1 MEKIFTDESNETT
14 PPSLQIDFSETL
26 WATDKLNSIFHTAGI
41 PLSDVDFIAETEE
54 ELIFVECKNANR
66 IDAANPDFNPADDK
80 RLTIIARKYYDS
92 LNFCMFS
99 ERGLRKRKIYCFIV
113 EAKLGSLTLRN
124 YWKVLLAK
132 RLPFELQKQ
141 NPFPIKMID
150 ELNVMSIGEWNKKYP
165 QFPITRL
172 IEEICPN

>member
-1 MEKIFTDESNETT
+1 MEKIFTDEK
-14 PPSLQIDFSETL
+14 PPSLQIDFSEAL

-54 ELIFVECKNANR
+54 KLIFVECKNANQ

-99 ERGLRKRKIYCFIV
+99 ERGLRKRKIYL
-113 EAKLGSLTLRN
+113 K
-124 YWKVLLAK
+124 
-132 RLPFELQKQ
+132 
-141 NPFPIKMID
+141 
-150 ELNVMSIGEWNKKYP
+150 
-165 QFPITRL
+165 
-172 IEEICPN
+172 

>member
-14 PPSLQIDFSETL
+14 PPSLQIDFSEAL
-26 WATDKLNSIFHTAGI
+26 WATNELNSIFRRAG
-41 PLSDVDFIAETEE
+41 LSLNDVDFIAETEE

-66 IDAANPDFNPADDK
+66 VDAVNPEFNPIEDK
-80 RLTIIARKYYDS
+80 KLNAIARKYYDS

-99 ERGLRKRKIYCFIV
+99 KRGLSKRKIYCFIV

-124 YWKVLLAK
+124 QWKILLAK

-141 NPFPIKMID
+141 NHFPMKMID

>member
-1 MEKIFTDESNETT
+1 MERIFTDESNETT
-14 PPSLQIDFSETL
+14 PPSLQIDFSKAL
-26 WATDKLNSIFHTAGI
+26 WATDKLNSIFHNAGI
-41 PLSDVDFIAETEE
+41 PLNDVDFIVETEE

-80 RLTIIARKYYDS
+80 RLNIIARKYYDS
-92 LNFCMFS
+92 LNFCTFS

-124 YWKVLLAK
+124 QWKILL
-132 RLPFELQKQ
+132 Q
-141 NPFPIKMID
+141 NQFSIKMID
-150 ELNVMSIGEWNKKYP
+150 ELNVMSIGEWNEKYP

>member
-14 PPSLQIDFSETL
+14 PPSLQIDFSEAL
-26 WATDKLNSIFHTAGI
+26 WATDKLNSIFHNAGI
-41 PLSDVDFIAETEE
+41 QLNDVNFIAETDE

-66 IDAANPDFNPADDK
+66 IDAANPEYNPADDK
-80 RLTIIARKYYDS
+80 RLNITARKYYDS

-124 YWKVLLAK
+124 RLKILLAK

-141 NPFPIKMID
+141 NHFPVKMID
-150 ELNVMSIGEWNKKYP
+150 ELNVMSVSEWNEKYP

-172 IEEICPN
+172 IEEICSN

>member
-14 PPSLQIDFSETL
+14 PPSLQIDFSEAL
-26 WATDKLNSIFHTAGI
+26 WATDKLNSIFHNAGI
-41 PLSDVDFIAETEE
+41 QLNDVNFIAETDE

-66 IDAANPDFNPADDK
+66 IDAANPEYNPADDK
-80 RLTIIARKYYDS
+80 RLNITARKYYDS

-124 YWKVLLAK
+124 RLKILLAK

-141 NPFPIKMID
+141 NHFPVKMID
-150 ELNVMSIGEWNKKYP
+150 ELNVMSVSEWNEKYP

>member
-1 MEKIFTDESNETT
+1 MEKVFKDESNETT
-14 PPSLQIDFSETL
+14 PPSLQIDFSEAL
-26 WATDKLNSIFHTAGI
+26 WATDKLNSIFHKARI
-41 PLSDVDFIAETEE
+41 PLNDVDFIAETDE

-66 IDAANPDFNPADDK
+66 IDATNPDFNPADDRK
-80 RLTIIARKYYDS
+80 LNVVARKYYDS

-124 YWKVLLAK
+124 QWKILLAK

-141 NPFPIKMID
+141 NHFPIKMID